1 MNEVTL
7 YDPNNSENYVRLLIR
22 KSSLE
27 NHCEISIHL
36 QKDSKVVVPEK
47 RTIHFCQ
54 IIKIANWYRDMPT
67 GSETVHPDLVIPEL
81 TLKFTNYYF
90 EKGEGVYYLIYESS
104 QGQLLK
110 FQFWE
115 QLGNSNTFIYHEF
128 MKCLDA
134 INKM

>member
-1 MNEVTL
+1 MNAVKL
-7 YDPNNSENYVRLLIR
+7 YDPNNSENYVRLLIE

-36 QKDSKVVVPEK
+36 QNESKVFVPER

-54 IIKIANWYRDMPT
+54 IFKIANWYRDMPT
-67 GSETVHPDLVIPEL
+67 CSELAHPDLLIPEL

-90 EKGEGVYYLIYESS
+90 EKGEGVYYLIYNSD
-104 QGQLLK
+104 QGEFFK

-115 QLGNSNTFIYHEF
+115 QLGNSNTFIYSEF
-128 MKCLDA
+128 MKCLDT